1 MHTCDLS
8 FFLSFFTLFLS
19 GNFDFGPFIGHNL
32 VESGTGMGSS
42 HGSGEGSWTFHRQD
56 TAVSCLIITVLKN
69 FHSFSKAG
77 MISFL
82 CSFCT
87 GQ

>member
-1 MHTCDLS
+1 M
-8 FFLSFFTLFLS
+8 
-19 GNFDFGPFIGHNL
+19 
-32 VESGTGMGSS
+32 ESGTGMGSS

-82 CSFCT
+82 
-87 GQ
+87 